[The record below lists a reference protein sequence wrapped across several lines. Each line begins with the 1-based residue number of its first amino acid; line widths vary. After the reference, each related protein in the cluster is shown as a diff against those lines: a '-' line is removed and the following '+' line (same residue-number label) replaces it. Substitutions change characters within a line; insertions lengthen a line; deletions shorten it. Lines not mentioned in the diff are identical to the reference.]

1 MLFANRKMGTRLGIG
16 FGAVLIVFTAAAA
29 ITLLSMNGV
38 DRRSAQVADES
49 MPFAL
54 LAGSMQRDIVQ
65 VQQFFTDAAV
75 THNTGAL
82 EDAEKHAASFLQ
94 GLERFRSMYRAE
106 NDAASLREV
115 EDLEKNFRG
124 FAEQGKLMATVYM
137 TRGREEGNRVMDAF
151 DKTSLALE
159 TRMKAFERQQVE
171 EAKVNMQGVLDAVSA
186 VRRSTFLL
194 GMLALLVGVGVA
206 ILITRSVL
214 GILGGE
220 PLAVAEI
227 ANRVARGDL
236 TMDVT
241 IRDNDRGSVM
251 SAMRTMVERLRSAVA
266 DVKNAAENVA
276 SGSQQLSSGSAQL
289 SQGATEQASAA
300 EEASSSVEE
309 MRATIRQNAD
319 NALQTEKIAAKATVD
334 TQDTGK
340 AVAEAMS
347 TMQTIAE
354 KIGII
359 EEIARQTNLLAL
371 NAAIEAARAGVH
383 GRGFAVVAAEVRK
396 LAERSQ
402 SAAADIGTLSSITS
416 DVAARAMAMLEKLVP
431 DIRKTS
437 ELVYEINAASKEQS
451 SGADQINVS
460 IQQLTQVIQQNAG
473 AAEEMA
479 STAEE
484 LAAQADH
491 LTDSMTFFTLQTAIR
506 SLPETS
512 DRRPRPVLGRT
523 DPPAAAKMQT
533 ARATGGVRL
542 DLGHPEE
549 TGNTRRD
556 DDFER
561 F

>member
-1 MLFANRKMGTRLGIG
+1 
-16 FGAVLIVFTAAAA
+16 VV
-29 ITLLSMNGV
+29 
-38 DRRSAQVADES
+38 
-49 MPFAL
+49 
-54 LAGSMQRDIVQ
+54 
-65 VQQFFTDAAV
+65 
-75 THNTGAL
+75 
-82 EDAEKHAASFLQ
+82 
-94 GLERFRSMYRAE
+94 
-106 NDAASLREV
+106 
-115 EDLEKNFRG
+115 KN
-124 FAEQGKLMATVYM
+124 
-137 TRGREEGNRVMDAF
+137 
-151 DKTSLALE
+151 S
-159 TRMKAFERQQVE
+159 
-171 EAKVNMQGVLDAVSA
+171 
-186 VRRSTFLL
+186 
-194 GMLALLVGVGVA
+194 
-206 ILITRSVL
+206 
-214 GILGGE
+214 
-220 PLAVAEI
+220 
-227 ANRVARGDL
+227 
-236 TMDVT
+236 
-241 IRDNDRGSVM
+241 DRGSVM
-251 SAMRTMVERLRSAVA
+251 SAMHTMVERLRSAVA

-309 MRATIRQNAD
+309 MHATIRQNAD

-334 TQDTGK
+334 TQDTGN

-347 TMQTIAE
+347 TMKTIAE
-354 KIGII
+354 KISII
-359 EEIARQTNLLAL
+359 GEIARQTNLLAL

-402 SAAADIGTLSSITS
+402 SAASDIGTLSATTS
-416 DVAARAMAMLEKLVP
+416 GVAARAMAMLEKLVP
-431 DIRKTS
+431 DIRKTA

-512 DRRPRPVLGRT
+512 SRRPRPVLGRT
-523 DPPAAAKMQT
+523 APHVAAKAQT
-533 ARATGGVRL
+533 ARTTEGVRL
-542 DLGHPEE
+542 DLGRPGE
-549 TGNTRRD
+549 TGNAGRD
-556 DDFER
+556 DGFER